1 MAVTRRTT
9 FKLFGGVLAGTFAD
23 RSRSSHAQSRPLLI
37 ALEDIPRRL
46 DPLRVQLNPGYR
58 VMHNMYDTLIVVDYK
73 AGGKLVP
80 GLATSWRRIDPK
92 TLELTLREGVV
103 FHDGSPLT
111 VEDVVFTFSED
122 RISKPDAPGYPT
134 AQQHLSTI
142 ARAEAVDK
150 NTVRVI
156 TRVPDPVL
164 ELRVSA
170 WGSQIIS
177 KAAFEKA
184 GGWEGFSQKP
194 MGTGPYELERLTTDE
209 VRLKA
214 FPKYWGGAPNI
225 PTLVSRPIV
234 ELSARIAWLLT
245 LHFDLISDVPPDQF
259 AAVSRNKNLEIVGGP
274 IASLRVVKFD
284 T

>member
-1 MAVTRRTT
+1 MTVTRRAT
-9 FKLFGGVLAGTFAD
+9 FKLFGGALAGTLAAG
-23 RSRSSHAQSRPLLI
+23 RSTSAQAQTKPLVI

-92 TLELTLREGVV
+92 TLELTLRDGVV

-122 RISKPDAPGYPT
+122 RISKPDSPGYPT

-142 ARAEAVDK
+142 EKAEAVGK

-170 WGSQIIS
+170 WGSQIVS
-177 KAAFEKA
+177 KAAFEK
-184 GGWEGFSQKP
+184 GR
-194 MGTGPYELERLTTDE
+194 RLG
-209 VRLKA
+209 RLQPEA
-214 FPKYWGGAPNI
+214 DGHGA
-225 PTLVSRPIV
+225 L
-234 ELSARIAWLLT
+234 
-245 LHFDLISDVPPDQF
+245 
-259 AAVSRNKNLEIVGGP
+259 
-274 IASLRVVKFD
+274 
-284 T
+284 